1 MDSDLTPPDGQRRKP
16 EDEQQQ
22 DPGLGSALPP
32 ADTAPW
38 SPPPGSPGVQP
49 AYHPPGHDR
58 PVSPSDDTDPNLSA
72 LPAEHP
78 GAAPPTVLAYPG
90 APPPYQPAQ
99 PPPGAYPGAQPPAAA
114 PPYPGAAPPYPGAP
128 ALPGAYAGAQPPA
141 GAYPGVALP
150 YPYPGQVQQG
160 YPGAWPYPNAAGYY
174 PAAPPRK
181 SRHGLIIGIVVG
193 AVVVVAGAAA
203 GAALLLL
210 GRGVSPTTMALKSGQ
225 AVASATGLTLTG
237 TIAGESAT
245 LTVTR
250 AGTVEG
256 SYSHGGNQVT
266 RITIQGVTYLKA
278 PTAFWTST
286 SVEQTSAT
294 QAGGN
299 WAKAPADA
307 VSMSFASLTPAQVS
321 RVLEHV
327 GKNPRLVRT
336 TLDGT
341 QVIRLSARGATYY
354 ISTTSPYRL
363 LRIDGVSGTKPYSF
377 GVTALDAATIGPV
390 FTILHTDVQALQ
402 GAVDPEAIVLPLEKI
417 RFGPDCSAASSC
429 TVSGKVTVAAAAGSA
444 TVLVKMTVDFSGTKN
459 GIPFATCTQTT
470 VATSLASVSQ
480 SCGVGGSVWS
490 GWFNSHTGNFTT
502 WADAHF
508 ETMVNSASNI
518 AALQTELNQEQ
529 RAG

>member
-1 MDSDLTPPDGQRRKP
+1 
-16 EDEQQQ
+16 
-22 DPGLGSALPP
+22 
-32 ADTAPW
+32 
-38 SPPPGSPGVQP
+38 
-49 AYHPPGHDR
+49 
-58 PVSPSDDTDPNLSA
+58 VSPSDDTDPNLSA

-90 APPPYQPAQ
+90 APPPSPGTPPPSPGTPPPYPGAQ
-99 PPPGAYPGAQPPAAA
+99 PPPGAYPSAA
-114 PPYPGAAPPYPGAP
+114 P
-128 ALPGAYAGAQPPA
+128 
-141 GAYPGVALP
+141 P
-150 YPYPGQVQQG
+150 YPYPGQAQHG
-160 YPGAWPYPNAAGYY
+160 YPGAPGPYPNAAAYY
-174 PAAPPRK
+174 PPPPRK
-181 SRHGLIIGIVVG
+181 SRRGLIIGVVVG
-193 AVVVVAGAAA
+193 AVVVVAGAAT

-210 GRGVSPTTMALKSGQ
+210 GRSVSATTMALKSGQ

-237 TIAGESAT
+237 TVAGESASV
-245 LTVTR
+245 TVTR

-256 SYSHGGNQVT
+256 SYSRGGNQVT

-278 PTAFWTST
+278 PAAFWTST
-286 SVEQTSAT
+286 SVGQTSAT

-299 WAKAPADA
+299 WAKAPAGA
-307 VSMSFASLTPAQVS
+307 VNISFGSLTPAEVS

-327 GKNPRLVRT
+327 GKNPRFVRT

-341 QVIRLSARGATYY
+341 QVIKLSARGATYY

-377 GVTALDAATIGPV
+377 SVTALDAATIGPV
-390 FTILHTDVQALQ
+390 FTILHADVQALQ
-402 GAVDPEAIVLPLEKI
+402 GAVDPEAIVLPLQKI

-429 TVSGKVTVAAAAGSA
+429 TVSSKVTVAAAAGSA

-459 GIPFATCTQTT
+459 GTPFATCTETT
-470 VATSLASVSQ
+470 VATSLASASQ

-529 RAG
+529 QVG

>member
-1 MDSDLTPPDGQRRKP
+1 MDSELPQPDGQRGKP

-22 DPGLGSALPP
+22 DPGLGIPAPPP
-32 ADTAPW
+32 ADTATW
-38 SPPPGSPGVQP
+38 SPPPGSSGGPP
-49 AYHPPGHDR
+49 AYQPPGHDR

-72 LPAEHP
+72 LPAERP

-90 APPPYQPAQ
+90 TPPQSPGAPPYPGAP
-99 PPPGAYPGAQPPAAA
+99 PPPGAYPGAP
-114 PPYPGAAPPYPGAP
+114 PGAAPPYPGAP
-128 ALPGAYAGAQPPA
+128 PP
-141 GAYPGVALP
+141 GAYPGALPPPGAYPSAAPP

-160 YPGAWPYPNAAGYY
+160 YPGARGSYPNAPGYY
-174 PAAPPRK
+174 PPAPPRK

-193 AVVVVAGAAA
+193 AVVVVAGAVT

-210 GRGVSPTTMALKSGQ
+210 GRAVSPTTMALKSGQ

-237 TIAGESAT
+237 TIAGESASM
-245 LTVTR
+245 TVTR

-256 SYSHGGNQVT
+256 SYSHGGNQIT
-266 RITIQGVTYLKA
+266 RITIQGATYLKA
-278 PTAFWTST
+278 PTAFWAST
-286 SVEQTSAT
+286 SVGQTSAT

-299 WAKAPADA
+299 WAKAPPDA
-307 VSMSFASLTPAQVS
+307 VKMSFDTLTPAQVS

-327 GKNPRLVRT
+327 GKNPRFVRT

-341 QVIRLSARGATYY
+341 NVIKLSARGATYY
-354 ISTTSPYRL
+354 ISTTSPFRL
-363 LRIDGVSGTKPYSF
+363 L
-377 GVTALDAATIGPV
+377 TALDAATIGPV
-390 FTILHTDVQALQ
+390 FTLLHADMQGLQ
-402 GAVDPEAIVLPLEKI
+402 GAVDPEAIVLPLVKI

-429 TVSGKVTVAAAAGSA
+429 TVSSKVTVAAAAGSA

-459 GIPFATCTQTT
+459 GTPFATCTQTT

-518 AALQTELNQEQ
+518 AALQTELSHEQ
-529 RAG
+529 QVG